1 MTTKELEN
9 KLKISENTC
18 IHCPTLGLAKQVL
31 SIFHKLNL
39 KWCNG
44 IAYTKCT
51 DWDNYKENT
60 VYYPFKGA
68 FSSLEFAQEEGYK
81 IINAK
86 KFIALHTEDEEFDLE
101 NYEPKGQLIGFP
113 KEVIARMLECQVEQG
128 NKRDISVFEERI
140 STGYIYKGF
149 DWHKTKEGCN
159 FWFNVIKG
167 KNFNVFFK
175 IYPKKEDNQEFRVGD
190 KVIDIIS
197 GLRGKIIDINT
208 LNNSIFVDFDENEIA
223 VFTLDGRDYSIDKY
237 PRLLHYRD
245 DYDYSVIDF
254 NNLPKRQEQKMWRAK
269 EGGVYYFVNFLTK
282 GWFFSDESS
291 DDYDCPI
298 DNNNYNSGNYFRT
311 EVEAEIIAQ
320 KLNTYFKQ
328 LIKEEHDIHR
338 N

>member
-1 MTTKELEN
+1 MSTEELEK

-18 IHCPTLGLAKQVL
+18 IHCSTLELAKQVL
-31 SIFHKLNL
+31 SIFRKLGL
-39 KWCNG
+39 KWCDETNY
-44 IAYTKCT
+44 IKHTY
-51 DWDNYKENT
+51 WDINKDIT
-60 VYYPFKGA
+60 IYYPFDVDED
-68 FSSLEFAQEEGYK
+68 FSHLEFAQRECCK
-81 IINAK
+81 IISAEE
-86 KFIALHTEDEEFDLE
+86 FITLHTEEFNLE
-101 NYEPKGQLIGFP
+101 NYEPKGELTGFP
-113 KEVIARMLECQVEQG
+113 KEIIKRMLDCQEEQG
-128 NKRDISVFEERI
+128 YKNNILVFEKSR
-140 STGYIYKGF
+140 SSGF
-149 DWHKTKEGCN
+149 SWNETKEGCN
-159 FWFNVIKG
+159 FWFNVIRG
-167 KNFNVFFK
+167 KNFNLFFK
-175 IYPKKEDNQEFRVGD
+175 RYPKKEDNQEFKVGD

-197 GLRGKIIDINT
+197 GQIGKVTKIDT
-208 LNNSIFVDFDENEIA
+208 LNNDSYSILVDFNNNEI
-223 VFTLDGRDYSIDKY
+223 VRFTLDGRYYGIDKY

-269 EGGVYYFVNFLTK
+269 EEGVYHFVNFLTK

-328 LIKEEHDIHR
+328 LIKEEHDTHR